1 MTFFLHLRRN
11 IARNPGRTTGVV
23 LVVGLTLAIFLVLG
37 QVSTA
42 IDGYTGQVVASVP
55 NILVVQPA
63 GGSLG
68 AAGNVIVAPGSP
80 GYATLT
86 PSVIEQITAT
96 ANVQSVQRVSISS
109 PALGGSGGA
118 PGKSSCSDGNSVLA
132 EDTTSAVKIVGANQV
147 SGATTPNI
155 TSGRSLE
162 SADENGTNVIVGQ
175 QYASD
180 NNVGVGS
187 SLPMFGQ
194 EFTVVGIFSGNGCDG
209 DTVVVPYPIAAHLLD
224 IAAPIFV
231 YVYVSSYNDVATVF
245 NSLQSSLGSSYS
257 VEDLATA
264 DHSSLQNSISSIL
277 LVSEFGEFAAL
288 VAGAAVMVVVTM
300 LVTSRRIREIGIL
313 KALGYGSATIL
324 GQITVESLIL
334 TLVGFP
340 LALGL
345 SVVVGPLI
353 AQGMLGSIGATSST
367 PPPVGANA
375 KAVSGGAVN
384 PFLQNVHFAL
394 TPETVTLG
402 LAIAIAFGVLAASYP
417 ALRAIR
423 LRPME
428 ALRHE

>member
-1 MTFFLHLRRN
+1 M
-11 IARNPGRTTGVV
+11 
-23 LVVGLTLAIFLVLG
+23 VVGLTLAIFLVLG

-42 IDGYTGQVVASVP
+42 IVGYTGQVVASVP
-55 NILVVQPA
+55 NIIVVQPA
-63 GGSLG
+63 GGSVG
-68 AAGNVIVAPGSP
+68 AGQNLIIAPGSP

-86 PSVIEQITAT
+86 PSVIKSISETN
-96 ANVQSVQRVSISS
+96 NVNTVQRVFTSAPS
-109 PALGGSGGA
+109 LGSGGA
-118 PGKSSCSDGNSVLA
+118 PGKSDCSYGNSVIG
-132 EDTTSAVKIVGANQV
+132 EDTSGSIKLFGPNQV
-147 SGATTPNI
+147 SGAATPII
-155 TSGRSLE
+155 TSGRTLD
-162 SADENGTNVIVGQ
+162 AGDENSSNVMIGQ

-180 NNVGVGS
+180 NGYAVGS
-187 SLPMFGQ
+187 GLSMQGREFG
-194 EFTVVGIFSGNGCDG
+194 VVGIYAGNGCDG
-209 DTVVVPYPIAAHLLD
+209 DTVIVPYPVGATAFNFT
-224 IAAPIFV
+224 APIFA
-231 YVYVSSYNDVATVF
+231 YVYVNSYDNVDTVF

-288 VAGAAVMVVVTM
+288 VAGAAVMVVVM
-300 LVTSRRIREIGIL
+300 VLVTSRRTREIGIL
-313 KALGYGSATIL
+313 KALGYGSARIL
-324 GQITVESLIL
+324 GQITLESLIL

-345 SVVVGPLI
+345 SVLVGPLI
-353 AQGMLGSIGATSST
+353 AQAMLGSVGTTPSAS
-367 PPPVGANA
+367 PPPSGANVA
-375 KAVSGGAVN
+375 AASGAGGN

-402 LAIAIAFGVLAASYP
+402 LAVTIAFGILAAFYP